1 MSRAGKVLVGV
12 LFAAMLALGAG
23 LAVAATTAGNRRA
36 ARADARVLVARLRL
50 PRGAVR
56 VRRRTGGSFPLYAD
70 QAHALAHASWRVP
83 GRPGTVIAYIRSH
96 PPAGAKLFSTGW
108 SGSSRARARELTLGY
123 QWPPRRGVL
132 GERLLNVIVTA
143 QRGGA
148 SSVLAV
154 AQSDWVV
161 VRSASE
167 RVPASARIV
176 QITTSS
182 PRRTVTLTAAP
193 RVRRLIALVDSLPIA
208 QPVTINCPAL
218 IDADARQVSFSFR
231 ARASGPVLA
240 RADYVGYEP
249 HPYVSG
255 PCNAIAFSVRGRPR
269 TPLIGGADFLHD
281 AQRIAGTVLIGH

>member
-1 MSRAGKVLVGV
+1 MSRAGKLLVGV
-12 LFAAMLALGAG
+12 LLAAVLALGAG

-36 ARADARVLVARLRL
+36 AHVDARALVARVRL

-56 VRRRTGGSFPLYAD
+56 VRARTGGSFALYAD
-70 QAHALAHASWRVP
+70 RAHALAQASWRVP

-96 PPAGAKLFSTGW
+96 PPAGARLLSTGW
-108 SGSSRARARELTLGY
+108 SGSSRARARELTLGF

-132 GERLLNVIVTA
+132 GERLLDVMVMA
-143 QRGGA
+143 LRGGA

-161 VRSASE
+161 VRSAGE
-167 RVPASARIV
+167 RVPASARVV

-193 RVRRLIALVDSLPIA
+193 RVRRLIALVDSLPIV
-208 QPVTINCPAL
+208 QPGTINCQAL
-218 IDADARQVSFSFR
+218 IGADARHVSFSFR
-231 ARASGPVLA
+231 ARAGGPILA
-240 RADYVGYEP
+240 RAGYVGYEP

-255 PCNAIAFSVRGRPR
+255 PCNAIAFSVDGRPR
-269 TPLIGGADFLHD
+269 TPLIGG
-281 AQRIAGTVLIGH
+281 T